1 MGELK
6 NRAESLE
13 RQIVLIARELN
24 EQKDKVAAL
33 AGEIKYIAENAERL
47 EKENEQLQKQLKQS

>member
-6 NRAESLE
+6 ARAENLE
-13 RQIVLIARELN
+13 RQIVLIAREMN

-47 EKENEQLQKQLKQS
+47 EKENEQMKKQQK

>member
-6 NRAESLE
+6 NRAESIE
-13 RQIVLIARELN
+13 RNIVLIVREIN

-33 AGEIKYIAENAERL
+33 AGEIKYIVENAERL
-47 EKENEQLQKQLKQS
+47 EKENEQLQKQLK

>member
-13 RQIVLIARELN
+13 RQIILIVREMN
-24 EQKDKVAAL
+24 DQKDKVAAL
-33 AGEIKYIAENAERL
+33 AGDIKYIAENAERL
-47 EKENEQLQKQLKQS
+47 EKENEQLKKQQK

>member
-6 NRAESLE
+6 TRAEGLE
-13 RQIVLIARELN
+13 RQIVLIARAMN
-24 EQKDKVAAL
+24 EQEKKVAAL
-33 AGEIKYIAENAERL
+33 AGEIKYIAENAEQL

>member
-6 NRAESLE
+6 SKAESLE
-13 RQIVLIARELN
+13 RQIVLIVREIN
-24 EQKDKVAAL
+24 DQKDKVAAL

-47 EKENEQLQKQLKQS
+47 EKENEQLKKQQK

>member
-6 NRAESLE
+6 SKAENIE
-13 RQIVLIARELN
+13 RQIVLIVREMN

-33 AGEIKYIAENAERL
+33 AGEIKYIAEKAEKL
-47 EKENEQLQKQLKQS
+47 EAENEQLKKQQK

>member
-1 MGELK
+1 MGDLK
-6 NRAESLE
+6 SRAESLE
-13 RQIVLIARELN
+13 RQIVLIAREIN

-33 AGEIKYIAENAERL
+33 AGDIKYIAENAERL

>member
-6 NRAESLE
+6 SRAESLE
-13 RQIVLIARELN
+13 RQIVLIVREIN

-33 AGEIKYIAENAERL
+33 AEEIKYIAENAERL

>member
-13 RQIVLIARELN
+13 RQIILIVREMN
-24 EQKDKVAAL
+24 DQKDKVAAL

-47 EKENEQLQKQLKQS
+47 EKENEQLKKQQK